1 MIYYEDA
8 VFLLYVV
15 VGTIAMT
22 YIEIKSYVWME
33 SKEAAVLVSISIRLM
48 RWFLSSKLLKFE
60 ITWHWIISAKGN

>member
-48 RWFLSSKLLKFE
+48 R
-60 ITWHWIISAKGN
+60 